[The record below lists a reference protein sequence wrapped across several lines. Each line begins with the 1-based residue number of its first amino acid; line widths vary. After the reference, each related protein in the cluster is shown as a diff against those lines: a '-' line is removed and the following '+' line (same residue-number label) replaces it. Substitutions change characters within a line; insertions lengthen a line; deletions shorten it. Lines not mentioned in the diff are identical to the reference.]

1 MGSRKS
7 RIFVGD
13 FETVVTGE
21 DDQDETAVWAAA
33 LVEVYTEDVQV
44 FHSIADC
51 YNYMEGLREN
61 LIVYFHNLSFDGSFW
76 VDWLITQK
84 EMPQAYYT
92 VIDKETG
99 MTDYIFFKD
108 RLMASNTF
116 KYSISDRGQW
126 YTITIK
132 TKCGKYIELRDS
144 LKLMPASVKKL
155 GKDFDTKH
163 KKLEIEYE
171 GFRYPGC
178 EITPQEKA
186 YIANDVLV
194 VKEALELM
202 FSEGHDKLTI
212 GACCMAEFKA
222 IYREQDPRGSNRW
235 FYSCFPDLYNVE
247 LDEKVHGVKTADAFI
262 RRAYRGGWCYVVPG
276 KSKCVVYNGCTA
288 DVNSLYPSV
297 MHSAS
302 GNVYPYGSPH
312 FWRGDFIPETAFG
325 EDRYFYIRLKTRF
338 YLREGKLPFIQIKHT
353 RVYRPTE
360 MLTTSD
366 YVNPKTGEHKRTLDD
381 GFEMIPEITLT
392 ETDFYLLQDH
402 YKLEDTVILGGC
414 WFEARAGLF
423 DKYIDTYM
431 KLKQESTGALRT
443 IYKLL
448 LNNLYGKFGASK
460 ISSYKIAMVKE
471 NGVIGFL
478 NQYAEEKTPGDIAVG
493 AAVTSYARFF
503 TITAAQ
509 LNYYGPDKPGF
520 IYADTDSIHCDLQPG
535 DLKGVP
541 VHPTKL
547 LHWKIESRWDEGYFT
562 RQKTYIEHLIE
573 KDGEVLE
580 PEKQKYNTICA
591 GMPARTKGLFELSM
605 KGDADPKG
613 YKDKDTGTF
622 KKWTED
628 EYIFL
633 FDENGKPIQRKYTD
647 FDIGLS
653 IPGKLTAKRV
663 RGGIVLKRTT
673 YEMH

>member
-1 MGSRKS
+1 MGRKS
-7 RIFVGD
+7 RILIAD

-33 LVEVYTEDVQV
+33 IVEIYTEDVRI
-44 FHSIADC
+44 FHSISELYD
-51 YNYMEGLREN
+51 YMEGLREN
-61 LIVYFHNLSFDGSFW
+61 LTVYFHNLAFDGSFW

-84 EMPQAYYT
+84 ELKQAYYT
-92 VIDKETG
+92 VKDEDSG
-99 MTDYIFFKD
+99 MTDYIWHKD
-108 RLMASNTF
+108 KMMESNSF

-132 TKCGKYIELRDS
+132 TKCGKFIEIRDS
-144 LKLMPASVKKL
+144 LKLMPASVKRL
-155 GKDFDTKH
+155 GKDFQTKH
-163 KKLEIEYE
+163 RKSEIEYE

-178 EITPQEKA
+178 EITEEEQD

-202 FSEGHDKLTI
+202 YAEGHDKLTI
-212 GACCMAEFKA
+212 GSCCMAEFKS
-222 IYREQDPRGSNRW
+222 IYREMDPHGSNNW
-235 FYSCFPDLYNVE
+235 FNTCFPDLYKVE
-247 LDEKVHGVKTADAFI
+247 LDKTVHGVENADAFI

-276 KSKCVVYNGCTA
+276 KSKRVVKNGCTA

-297 MHSAS
+297 MHSDS
-302 GNVYPYGSPH
+302 GNVYPYGPPH
-312 FWRGDFIPETAFG
+312 FWRGDFIPETAIG
-325 EDRYFYIRLKTRF
+325 EDRYFYIRIKTRF
-338 YLREGKLPFIQIKHT
+338 YLREGKLPFVQIKHT
-353 RVYRPTE
+353 KLYKNTE
-360 MLTTSD
+360 MLTSSD
-366 YVNPKTGEHKRTLDD
+366 YVDPKTGETKRTLDD
-381 GFEMIPEITLT
+381 GYEMIPELTMT

-423 DKYIDTYM
+423 DDYINKYM
-431 KLKQESTGALRT
+431 ALKQESTGARRS
-443 IYKLL
+443 IFKLL

-460 ISSYKIAMVKE
+460 VSSYKVAYVKD

-478 NQYAEEKTPGDIAVG
+478 NQWAEEKQPGYIAVG

-509 LNYYGPDKPGF
+509 QNYYGPDKPGF
-520 IYADTDSIHCDLQPG
+520 IYADTDSLHQDLRP
-535 DLKGVP
+535 DELKGVP
-541 VHPTKL
+541 IHPTAL
-547 LHWKIESRWDEGYFT
+547 LHWKIESQWDEGYFT
-562 RQKTYIEHLIE
+562 RQKTYIEHLII
-573 KDGEVLE
+573 KDGEPLE
-580 PEKQKYNTICA
+580 KPRYNTICA

-605 KGDADPKG
+605 TGSADPKG
-613 YKDKDTGTF
+613 YKDPDTGVF
-622 KKWTED
+622 KSWTD
-628 EYIFL
+628 AEYKFL
-633 FDENGKPIQRKYTD
+633 FDEDGKPIIRGYDK

-653 IPGKLTAKRV
+653 IPGKLAAKRV